1 MKSLMLII
9 VSLFVGFLLLTGG
22 CAKDS
27 GKIAAAYVSPLE
39 YQDYNCS
46 QLGGELSRVGRRV
59 QEISGMQD
67 EEAGEDAWVMGI
79 GMVLFWP
86 SLFFLE
92 GNTGREAE
100 LGRLKGEI
108 DAIEQAAT
116 LKDCHSLMTR
126 IEKGREEARKRK
138 AQKDEAKK

>member
-1 MKSLMLII
+1 M
-9 VSLFVGFLLLTGG
+9 
-22 CAKDS
+22 
-27 GKIAAAYVSPLE
+27 
-39 YQDYNCS
+39 
-46 QLGGELSRVGRRV
+46 